1 MRSIRWKSTPRSNC
15 ARRPGT
21 TTRATACPK
30 PRLVSSIQPLAACS
44 STASCPNEVQ
54 FVNEK
59 LDKGGVKDLIAEV
72 YELCG
77 QEMTTDVADQIKD
90 HWL

>member
-1 MRSIRWKSTPRSNC
+1 VGRVLFNRILPE
-15 ARRPGT
+15 
-21 TTRATACPK
+21 
-30 PRLVSSIQPLAACS
+30 
-44 STASCPNEVQ
+44 EVQ

-77 QEMTTDVADQIKD
+77 QEKTTDTADRIKNI
-90 HWL
+90 WL